1 MALILLVEDE
11 ELLRWSLVKRLE
23 MQKHRVFAVA
33 NLVGA
38 TEHLGRH
45 LPDLMILDLVL
56 PDGHGLDFY
65 QENRDRLSDTA
76 VLIITAVGEINDA
89 VRAMKLGAVDFLT
102 KPIEHDELI
111 RVVDRS
117 LELRSREL
125 EAERARDDQERRLST
140 EMVAESP
147 QIRRTLEIATEAA
160 RSNVQMILIQGESG
174 TGKNLLARHIH
185 AAGDRHAKPLL
196 EVSCAAIPEQLME
209 SELFGHERGAFTD
222 AKRNRRGTFEL
233 GNEGTV
239 VLDEIGEL
247 KLELQSKLLH
257 VLEERYFRRVGGSRE
272 IHVDVCVIALTNRDL
287 RAMMRDR
294 TLREDLFYR
303 LNVFPIT
310 VPPLRARREDILP
323 LAHHF
328 LQVFQGKLGRD
339 CGGISREAEN
349 LMIAYAWPG
358 NVRELRNTIE
368 RALILEQGPEL
379 TCRSLLL
386 EGAGEICSDELTADP
401 EFLPAG
407 IVPLEVVEREMVRRA
422 LEATGGN
429 QSRAAELLGITR
441 DQVRYRVK
449 KIARNQAIQADD

>member
-23 MQKHRVFAVA
+23 MHKHQVHAVA
-33 NLVGA
+33 SLSEA
-38 TEHLGRH
+38 TEHLGRR
-45 LPDLMILDLVL
+45 LPDLMILDLAL

-65 QENRDRLSDTA
+65 QENRERLSDTS
-76 VLIITAVGEINDA
+76 VLIITAVGEVDDA
-89 VRAMKLGAVDFLT
+89 VRAMKLGADDFLT
-102 KPIEHDELI
+102 KPVEHDDLI

-117 LELRSREL
+117 LELRGREL
-125 EAERARDDQERRLST
+125 EAERARDDQERRIGT
-140 EMVAESP
+140 EVIAESP
-147 QIRRTLEIATEAA
+147 EFRRTLEIAAEVA
-160 RSNVQMILIQGESG
+160 RSNVQTVLIQGESG

-185 AAGDRHAKPLL
+185 AASARHDRPLI
-196 EVSCAAIPEQLME
+196 EVSCATIPDQLME

-233 GNEGTV
+233 ANEGTV

-257 VLEERYFRRVGGSRE
+257 VLEERYFRRVGGTRE
-272 IHVDVCVIALTNRDL
+272 IHADVRVIALTNRDL

-294 TLREDLFYR
+294 LLREDLFYR
-303 LNVFPIT
+303 LSVFPIT
-310 VPPLRARREDILP
+310 VPALRARREDILA
-323 LAHHF
+323 LARHF
-328 LQVFQGKLGRD
+328 LQVFQGKVGRD
-339 CGGISREAEN
+339 CKGITREAEN

-368 RALILEQGPEL
+368 RALILEHGPEL

-386 EGAGEICSDELTADP
+386 EGAGDICSDEAASDQGS
-401 EFLPAG
+401 LPTG
-407 IVPLEVVEREMVRRA
+407 IVPLEVVERQMVRRA

-449 KIARNQAIQADD
+449 KIARDKGTRTDE